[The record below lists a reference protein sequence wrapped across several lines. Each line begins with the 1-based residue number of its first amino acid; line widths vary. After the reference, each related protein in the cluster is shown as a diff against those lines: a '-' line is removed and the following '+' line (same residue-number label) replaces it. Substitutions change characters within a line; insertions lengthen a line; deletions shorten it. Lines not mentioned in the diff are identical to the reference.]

1 MLHLSHRARL
11 RAKPGFICTSCRHT
25 LLQQQQK
32 PRQQQTAKCLTLV
45 TAAAAGVAA
54 IPAVSSSP
62 ALASSSSLFPS
73 SLHNDFRVN
82 RRTFSTTTPSCA
94 RSKKKKKEPNNDT
107 VALPQSEAPVGDA
120 TTAVETG
127 KKKGKGKKKNKKETA
142 TATATE
148 AKEETA
154 TEAKEETAT
163 EAKEETATEAKEET
177 ATEAKDEDKKKGKG
191 KKNNK
196 EETATEA
203 KEETATEAQDEGNGE
218 VKTKSTRKSNSKAA
232 VKRTEKKMEK
242 KIKKKTRS
250 RKEKTEGE
258 AKVEIE
264 GDNENKTTVGNKDKT
279 SFRIRRTVGFRE
291 AQSFRVRKIKLR
303 DTQLLAP
310 DKMDRRFKV
319 RLRRLKARK
328 RLINDPS
335 ILDADEYK
343 LKAVGGGDQPPVARL
358 AHGLDRVLFNPGV
371 YHLQDPRSRV
381 YNFDPYL
388 SRIIPVKEF
397 DFDALKK
404 YITSSEDTKLI
415 EMAATHKREYTGSTS
430 SMTSI
435 LSHFHFLLSMLR
447 PVDALTTSRHFEV
460 VSNKFTRSST
470 APIAAFLHYKDGV
483 YAIDADKEF
492 DNATVL
498 MLLGHSMEKLLTVP
512 KEEFQKY
519 HKAHSSQLTE
529 EERNTP
535 EPYHYSLL
543 GKFLMRSQIDAYDP
557 RLPGT
562 GTFDLK
568 TRAVAP
574 IRLSTRDMKRGL
586 GYEIRNRFGQWES
599 YEREYHDLTRS
610 GFLKYSLQVRIGRMD
625 GCFVAYHNT
634 ERIFGFQYVPLSEM
648 DQALHGTPN
657 PDVGDREFNL
667 SIGLLEKAL
676 DKATQRFPKRSLRL
690 HFETRPTS
698 TAPVMYIFA
707 EPVTDEQ
714 IKKVQEKSRKKVD
727 DLEQEVLEVEQELDK
742 AHDNLPT
749 IDGDAAQDS
758 GVTGE
763 PTHGGELNVV
773 AKPFAGEEAC
783 KAIWVEIQEKIKTA
797 NFLKDGKTGREI
809 VRICIKSALLE
820 SGILDSSDPDL
831 LLRYIE
837 ALFDAVAPKEWSEAS
852 ALDSLTAPESVPE
865 SGEIS
870 LKDRL
875 LGFASVVIPSLRQS
889 VPPAAEAALLKDL
902 FFQLASSVKTDQN
915 LMQPPQESSAAQA
928 AEDSVSQDI
937 LNLRK
942 FMAILSTLAN
952 KLDPSSAAVEKA
964 VEEPVEEDEES
975 PPTELLGIIL
985 KVENIVNG
993 KPVTRP
999 DGNKP
1004 IQDWRVEYELEEITD
1019 HQKAHRLYA
1028 QLRERRRK
1036 AFARSEEPPP
1046 SADSPASSRN
1056 KYKYD
1061 KQFGALLQKWA
1072 NRGKAWREDEHK
1084 AFESLPVQVVD
1095 SQAPLTWKSVFGPE
1109 AVKKPELPYQT
1120 VEMPEGTTAKW
1131 EDSTRREELATLLG
1145 ARDVHLPQ
1153 FDASSSFYEHDSGK
1167 ILPQLRAS
1175 LAMNKKLE
1183 KRVSQL
1189 RTALAQQERRKAAQ
1203 EQKRIFYKD
1212 GIAAQGDMLGL
1223 NLNELPAEEEEEE
1236 EGILTENK
1244 KGKEEEEG
1252 VLTEKNKG
1260 EGIVAEKGK
1269 EEEIATEKEEEEELG
1284 SKNPLNNRERRRLK
1298 RLLAGG
1304 S

>member
-1 MLHLSHRARL
+1 
-11 RAKPGFICTSCRHT
+11 
-25 LLQQQQK
+25 
-32 PRQQQTAKCLTLV
+32 
-45 TAAAAGVAA
+45 
-54 IPAVSSSP
+54 
-62 ALASSSSLFPS
+62 
-73 SLHNDFRVN
+73 
-82 RRTFSTTTPSCA
+82 
-94 RSKKKKKEPNNDT
+94 
-107 VALPQSEAPVGDA
+107 
-120 TTAVETG
+120 
-127 KKKGKGKKKNKKETA
+127 
-142 TATATE
+142 
-148 AKEETA
+148 
-154 TEAKEETAT
+154 
-163 EAKEETATEAKEET
+163 
-177 ATEAKDEDKKKGKG
+177 
-191 KKNNK
+191 
-196 EETATEA
+196 
-203 KEETATEAQDEGNGE
+203 
-218 VKTKSTRKSNSKAA
+218 
-232 VKRTEKKMEK
+232 MEK

-258 AKVEIE
+258 AEVEIE

-279 SFRIRRTVGFRE
+279 SFGIRRTVGSRE
-291 AQSFRVRKIKLR
+291 APSFRVRKIKLR

-574 IRLSTRDMKRGL
+574 IRLSSRDMKRGL

-707 EPVTDEQ
+707 EPVTAEQ

-749 IDGDAAQDS
+749 IDGDAAQES
-758 GVTGE
+758 GVTGQ
-763 PTHGGELNVV
+763 PTRGGELNVV

-797 NFLKDGKTGREI
+797 NFLKDDKTGREI
-809 VRICIKSALLE
+809 VRTCIKSALLE
-820 SGILDSSDPDL
+820 SGIIDSSDPDL
-831 LLRYIE
+831 FPRYIE

-865 SGEIS
+865 AGKIS

-875 LGFASVVIPSLRQS
+875 LGFASGVIPSLRES
-889 VPPAAEAALLKDL
+889 APPAVEAALLKDL
-902 FFQLASSVKTDQN
+902 FLQLASSVKTDRN
-915 LMQPPQESSAAQA
+915 LTQPPQESSAAQA

-952 KLDPSSAAVEKA
+952 KTDPSSAAVEKAVEEPVEKA

-975 PPTELLGIIL
+975 PPTELLGILL

-999 DGNKP
+999 SGNKP

-1019 HQKAHRLYA
+1019 HQRAHRLYA

-1036 AFARSEEPPP
+1036 AFARTEEPPP

-1072 NRGKAWREDEHK
+1072 NKGKAWREDEHK

-1120 VEMPEGTTAKW
+1120 VEMPNETGKW
-1131 EDSTRREELATLLG
+1131 EDSTRREELATLLR

-1203 EQKRIFYKD
+1203 EQKRTFYKD

-1223 NLNELPAEEEEEE
+1223 SLNELPAEEEEEE
-1236 EGILTENK
+1236 EGILTEKNKEEEEGILTEKNKEEGIITK
-1244 KGKEEEEG
+1244 KGKEEEILTKKGKEEG
-1252 VLTEKNKG
+1252 
-1260 EGIVAEKGK
+1260 GILPEKGK
-1269 EEEIATEKEEEEELG
+1269 EEEEILTEKKEEEELG
-1284 SKNPLNNRERRRLK
+1284 SKKPPLNRRERRRLK

-1304 S
+1304 SWWGDGAR